1 MKKGIILTIMI
12 GMLLTCNIGCSSEK
26 KPAVVPTKEVKPTIV
41 PTKEENRS
49 SELSK
54 LKERVP
60 EYFVLNTTKG
70 LKVYVWQMAPNSY
83 SFGLVSG
90 TNKVA
95 ENEGLLVLR
104 GVSLEEMKLI
114 LSTYNVPREQITIKS
129 YYNPISSYAGIF
141 DDSYIDKL
149 YHEFGLRD

>member
-1 MKKGIILTIMI
+1 MKKGIILTLMI
-12 GMLLTCNIGCSSEK
+12 CMLFTCNIGCSSEK
-26 KPAVVPTKEVKPTIV
+26 KPEIVPTKVEKVTIV
-41 PTKEENRS
+41 PTKEDNNS
-49 SELSK
+49 SELSR
-54 LKERVP
+54 LKEKVP

-70 LKVYVWQMAPNSY
+70 LKVYVWQMAPDSY

-95 ENEGLLVLR
+95 VNEELLLLR

-114 LSTYNVPREQITIKS
+114 LSTYDVPREQITIKS

-141 DDSYIDKL
+141 DDADIDKL
-149 YHEFGLRD
+149 YDMLGLRN